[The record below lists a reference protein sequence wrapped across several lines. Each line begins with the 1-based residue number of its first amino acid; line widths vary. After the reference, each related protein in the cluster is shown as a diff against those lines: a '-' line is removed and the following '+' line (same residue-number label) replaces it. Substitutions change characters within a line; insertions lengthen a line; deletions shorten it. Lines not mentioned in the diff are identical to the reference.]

1 MIRAARLI
9 LLGVALAT
17 WLGVGV
23 AVAGALVE
31 FPNVSEQA
39 PKLTGYLTRP
49 DAGLSALAGRQF
61 DRVGPNTAVVVL
73 HGCGGI
79 SSHSTGIADR
89 LASWGY
95 VALAVDSLSPRGIS
109 SACRGGMLGQAF
121 DAYAALR
128 YLTTLEHVDPA
139 HIAVLG
145 QSMGG
150 GSALYALDHDLGA
163 QYFTER
169 FRAAIL
175 YYPGCGIPG
184 ANLTAPTLILIGDK
198 DDWTPA
204 DRCRDLVARGRTARR
219 SPSTS
224 TPASITPSTSRN
236 CGLASATPSVIGS
249 NTTSRRR
256 AMRKRRCRH
265 FSRRIW
271 GLPQRTSRRQGED
284 DPRCAKRRLIAVSA
298 GCSRPR
304 SRNRRNHPPRAS
316 A

>member
-9 LLGVALAT
+9 LLGVALAS

-39 PKLTGYLTRP
+39 PKLAGYLARP

-61 DRVGPNTAVVVL
+61 DRVGPYPAVVVL

-89 LASWGY
+89 LGSWGY

-109 SACRGGMLGQAF
+109 SACRGGSLGQAF

-128 YLTTLEHVDPA
+128 YLRTLEDVDPA
-139 HIAVLG
+139 RIAVLG

-175 YYPGCGIPG
+175 YYPGCGIPA
-184 ANLTAPTLILIGDK
+184 ANLTAPTLILIGE
-198 DDWTPA
+198 A
-204 DRCRDLVARGRTARR
+204 DETNPVERCREMVAHARPGSAPIALTAYPGVHHNFDVALLNPGVRFRGLWLEYNEPAARDAEAKVRAFLATHFGDCRSGRADLKVRTTRGA
-219 SPSTS
+219 P
-224 TPASITPSTSRN
+224 N
-236 CGLASATPSVIGS
+236 
-249 NTTSRRR
+249 
-256 AMRKRRCRH
+256 
-265 FSRRIW
+265 
-271 GLPQRTSRRQGED
+271 
-284 DPRCAKRRLIAVSA
+284 VS
-298 GCSRPR
+298 
-304 SRNRRNHPPRAS
+304 
-316 A
+316 

>member
-1 MIRAARLI
+1 MIRARLI
-9 LLGVALAT
+9 LPGIAFAS

-23 AVAGALVE
+23 TMAGGLVE

-39 PKLTGYLTRP
+39 PKPTGYPARP
-49 DAGLSALAGRQF
+49 DAGLSALVGRQF
-61 DRVGPNTAVVVL
+61 DRVGPYPAVVVL
-73 HGCGGI
+73 HGCSGI

-109 SACRGGMLGQAF
+109 SACRGGSLGQAF

-128 YLTTLEHVDPA
+128 YLTTLEDVDPGR
-139 HIAVLG
+139 IAVLG

-169 FRAAIL
+169 FRAAII

-204 DRCRDLVARGRTARR
+204 DRCRDMVARARSDGVPIALHVYPGVHHAFDVAQLR
-219 SPSTS
+219 PGIRNPLGHWLEYDE
-224 TPASITPSTSRN
+224 PAAQDAEQKVRAFLARN
-236 CGLASATPSVIGS
+236 LARAASV
-249 NTTSRRR
+249 
-256 AMRKRRCRH
+256 
-265 FSRRIW
+265 
-271 GLPQRTSRRQGED
+271 LP
-284 DPRCAKRRLIAVSA
+284 AA
-298 GCSRPR
+298 
-304 SRNRRNHPPRAS
+304 N
-316 A
+316 